1 MRHYAIILLPSI
13 PQNFILV
20 ALLLFLT
27 LRRRTQG
34 LRPINAKPPVMAFTS
49 TATPN
54 QPPWIQQGRWRQTRS
69 HTQGSLNSS
78 KDGKS
83 SLDFTQ
89 RIEKKLA
96 EYNASEN
103 VFKRWLFEMMSWF
116 VSASCMVAIVCI
128 YLQIKGRT
136 LSQGGSYLTWTNV
149 LGKISS
155 AALIVPTSEALG
167 QLKWHWF
174 HKSQAMW
181 DFEIFD
187 KASRGPLG
195 ALMLLFRT
203 KGRSLAALG
212 ALLIV
217 LLLAIDTFFQQV
229 VSFPDQW
236 IIRPNAGWIPRVLQY
251 QPPYTPES
259 YQGFE
264 TNFVDPAYRALI
276 GQYFVRHGTHP
287 TPFGNTT
294 SPDIPLSCPTSVC
307 NWPSYDTLGVCSE
320 CVQTA
325 DLLQYACLETKI
337 DWTATHTGSLRE
349 NKFRAG
355 TVCGYFLNSTSSEP
369 ILMSGYAITDED
381 KQSMNESLLV
391 RAMPLTDMLTKA
403 PLFGGSIN
411 FKHIRNPILDTLI
424 VSARSGSDG
433 VYRNETPVAHECV
446 LAWCVKTVA
455 SAYAW
460 GQYTETISAVYLN
473 TTNDSWPWPW
483 QSYPVYLEGG
493 NGTMTVFDG
502 ETTITPFLS
511 TSTLPDLGRETFGL
525 SNLTASNIMIGFDDF
540 FPSYYTSIEGKKPA
554 LRYKNYLDG
563 PSLRELEFN
572 PLQSPNNVTH
582 HMERLATA
590 MTNVMR
596 SSISVEM
603 ISGDALSPESVIS
616 IRWEWLSF
624 PFLLLLL
631 SSVFLV
637 STIIKTSKDT
647 GTGIWKTSVMPVLIY
662 GLPKET
668 QGQFKEL
675 STWNTA
681 KDTKKIRIRLQ
692 PKSGWRVSGQSHLS
706 TSPQLPRPA
715 VQAPGGWI

>member
-1 MRHYAIILLPSI
+1 MDNHGARY
-13 PQNFILV
+13 
-20 ALLLFLT
+20 
-27 LRRRTQG
+27 
-34 LRPINAKPPVMAFTS
+34 INASPLLMAPIS
-49 TATPN
+49 TAIRQRAPPITQQSDRYRRPCTPTS
-54 QPPWIQQGRWRQTRS
+54 PI
-69 HTQGSLNSS
+69 SS
-78 KDGKS
+78 ENEKS

-89 RIEKKLA
+89 RIERKLA

-116 VSASCMVAIVCI
+116 VSASCMVAIICI
-128 YLQIKGRT
+128 YLHIKGRT

-236 IIRPNAGWIPRVLQY
+236 MVRPNTGWIPRVLQY
-251 QPPYTPES
+251 QPLYAPEFF
-259 YQGFE
+259 QGFE
-264 TNFVDPAYRALI
+264 TNFVDPAYRDLI
-276 GQYFVRHGTHP
+276 GRYFAGNGTHP

-320 CVQTA
+320 CVQVT
-325 DLLQYACLETKI
+325 DLLQYACLETKV
-337 DWTATHTGSLRE
+337 DWTATHAGPLDE
-349 NKFRAG
+349 DKFPVS

-369 ILMSGYAITDED
+369 ILMSGYVVGGED
-381 KQSMNESLLV
+381 RQTMNESLLV
-391 RAMPLTDMLTKA
+391 RVMPLTEMLTKA

-411 FKHIRNPILDTLI
+411 FKHLRNPILDTLI
-424 VSARSGSDG
+424 VSATGGSDG
-433 VYRNETPVAHECV
+433 IYRNETPIAHECV
-446 LAWCVKTVA
+446 LAWCVKTVV

-460 GQYTETISAVYLN
+460 GQYSESISAIYLN
-473 TTNDSWPWPW
+473 TTDEQRAWPW
-483 QSYPVYLEGG
+483 QSYPVEMDSE
-493 NGTMTVFDG
+493 NGTMTIFD
-502 ETTITPFLS
+502 ENVTIAPPPATYTAS
-511 TSTLPDLGRETFGL
+511 TSNHETFGL
-525 SNLTASNIMIGFDDF
+525 SNTTASNIMVGFDDF
-540 FPSYYTSIEGKKPA
+540 FPSYYTSIEGQKPA

-563 PSLRELEFN
+563 PSLRKLEFN
-572 PLQSPNNVTH
+572 PLLFPNNVTH

-603 ISGDALSPESVIS
+603 ISGDALSPESIIS
-616 IRWEWLSF
+616 IQWEWLSF

-631 SSVFLV
+631 SSVFLI
-637 STIIKTSKDT
+637 STMIKTSRDT
-647 GTGIWKTSVMPVLIY
+647 ETGIWKTSVMPTLIY

-668 QGQFKEL
+668 QGQFKEP

-681 KDTKKIRIRLQ
+681 KNTKKIRIRLQ

-706 TSPQLPRPA
+706 TSPQLPPPA
-715 VQAPGGWI
+715 VQAPRGWI